1 MDIFIAVM
9 MVIAAGG
16 CFIVI
21 TINDWIEARKR
32 SPENIGTAAADSD
45 R

>member
-21 TINDWIEARKR
+21 TVNDWVEARKR
-32 SPENIGTAAADSD
+32 SPEHMGVATADSD

>member
-21 TINDWIEARKR
+21 TINDWSEARER
-32 SPENIGTAAADSD
+32 NRENIGIVAADSD